1 MKIVEINKLK
11 KSFRQGFFG
20 RRFLA
25 LKGLS
30 FSVEKGEVYGLLGPN
45 GAGKTTTIKILTG
58 LLSAD
63 SGGIKILGEP
73 IGAPRI
79 REKIGFLPE
88 NPQFHDFLTGEEFL
102 NFHSNLLGMPRYGRK
117 EKIKELFNAVGLKG
131 AGDLKLRAY
140 SKGMIQRIGVAQA
153 LLGEPEILIL
163 DEPMSGLDPIGRKEL
178 RDIILGLK
186 EKGKTIFFS
195 THILP
200 DVEVICDRIGVIL
213 NGELKGEGKLEELL
227 GARIKSYEISFRGGN
242 TGLIEKLNNV
252 STRIL
257 RGADQI
263 TIYLEKEELV
273 DKTVQDII
281 QAGGK
286 LAALIPHRETLEEY
300 FVRTYG
306 KEWVR

>member
-131 AGDLKLRAY
+131 AGD
-140 SKGMIQRIGVAQA
+140 
-153 LLGEPEILIL
+153 
-163 DEPMSGLDPIGRKEL
+163 
-178 RDIILGLK
+178 
-186 EKGKTIFFS
+186 
-195 THILP
+195 
-200 DVEVICDRIGVIL
+200 
-213 NGELKGEGKLEELL
+213 
-227 GARIKSYEISFRGGN
+227 
-242 TGLIEKLNNV
+242 
-252 STRIL
+252 
-257 RGADQI
+257 
-263 TIYLEKEELV
+263 
-273 DKTVQDII
+273 
-281 QAGGK
+281 
-286 LAALIPHRETLEEY
+286 
-300 FVRTYG
+300 
-306 KEWVR
+306 